1 MTKPGLDW
9 GITIKNQP
17 FPLNLTYDVSFIS
30 LGIFLSPRVG
40 LWIELTEMVVNLWIA
55 NPCSRVWKRHLRAI

>member
-40 LWIELTEMVVNLWIA
+40 LWIELTEMVVHLW
-55 NPCSRVWKRHLRAI
+55 